1 MLSKVNQ
8 FLGRRIRGLG
18 IKKGLN
24 ESPIL
29 LIFANTFQ
37 FIFLRFRFQQ
47 MLQERFAL
55 LFWFLL
61 QGQ

>member
-1 MLSKVNQ
+1 MLPKVNQ
-8 FLGRRIRGLG
+8 ILGRRISQLG

-29 LIFANTFQ
+29 LIFEIKFQ

-47 MLQERFAL
+47 MLQVHLAPQL
-55 LFWFLL
+55 
-61 QGQ
+61 